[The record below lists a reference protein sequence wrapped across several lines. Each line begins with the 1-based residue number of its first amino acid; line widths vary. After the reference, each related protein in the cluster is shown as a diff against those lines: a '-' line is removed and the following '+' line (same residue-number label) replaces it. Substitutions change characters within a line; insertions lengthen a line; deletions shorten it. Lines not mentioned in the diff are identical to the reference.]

1 MRWLLAVLALVACQ
15 AAQAGEGFARLE
27 GHGGPIK
34 GVAVSADGGQA
45 LTASFDYSVA
55 LWDIA
60 GGEPRFLYG
69 HDAAANAVAFLP
81 GQRAVSAGDDF
92 SLILWDLPTGEAL
105 RRLEGHKGKILHI
118 AVTQDGRMAATSA
131 WDGWIG
137 LWDLEAQVHAGW
149 LKGHR
154 SGVNAAAFSAD
165 GGFLYTGS
173 SDGSIRRWNVG
184 TGDLDRVLV
193 KHGFGVNQLVLN
205 EKSGW
210 LAYGAVDG
218 AVRAVDLATDREL
231 ADLTADRRPILALS
245 FHPDSSLL
253 AVGDGEGHVMV
264 IDTGTWSIERDF
276 RAAVR
281 GPIWALAWTPD
292 GKRLLSGGL
301 DDTAALWPVGDDA
314 IEVAG
319 IQGAAEQSYLRPPEE
334 MSNGERQFARKCSIC
349 HTLAP
354 DGGHRAGPS
363 LWGLFGRPAGAVE
376 GYAYSDA
383 LGSMD
388 IVWSAETI
396 NRLFEDGPD
405 HYTPGSKMPMQR
417 IARPEDRT
425 DLIEYLA
432 ANTGPRHTG
441 DRPK

>member
-1 MRWLLAVLALVACQ
+1 MRWLLAVLTLLVCAS
-15 AAQAGEGFARLE
+15 AQANDGFTRLE
-27 GHGGPIK
+27 GHGGPVK
-34 GVAVSADGGQA
+34 GVAVSADGRHA

-55 LWDIA
+55 LWEAA

-81 GQRAVSAGDDF
+81 GQRAMSGGDDF
-92 SLILWDLPTGEAL
+92 AVILWDLATGDAL
-105 RRLEGHKGKILHI
+105 QRFNGHKGKILHV
-118 AVTQDGRMAATSA
+118 AASKDGSIAATSG

-137 LWDLEAQVHAGW
+137 LWDLEAQQRKGW

-154 SGVNAAAFSAD
+154 SGVNAAVF
-165 GGFLYTGS
+165 S
-173 SDGSIRRWNVG
+173 SDGRFLYSASSDGTIRRWKVE
-184 TGDLDRVLV
+184 TGEIDRVLV

-205 EKSGW
+205 DESGW

-218 AVRAVDLATDREL
+218 AVRAIDLETDREL
-231 ADLTADRRPILALS
+231 ADLTADRRPILALALHRES
-245 FHPDSSLL
+245 GQL

-264 IDTGTWSIERDF
+264 IDTAAWSIERDF

-301 DDTAALWPVGDDA
+301 DDTAVLWPVNVDVTR
-314 IEVAG
+314 VAG
-319 IQGAAEQSYLRPPEE
+319 ILNAADHSYLRPPAE
-334 MSNGERQFARKCSIC
+334 MTNGERQFARKCSIC
-349 HTLAP
+349 HTLTP
-354 DGGHRAGPS
+354 DGAHRAGPS
-363 LWGLFGRPAGAVE
+363 LWGLFGRPVGSVK

-383 LGSMD
+383 LRSMD

-396 NRLFEDGPD
+396 DRLFEFGPD
-405 HYTPGSKMPMQR
+405 HYTPGSKMPMQQ

-441 DRPK
+441 D